1 MKTLEKI
8 IEQIGSDNELLLADG
23 FDDAVIGID
32 WNFRII
38 YSSEMAIRIL
48 MFRDGMSRLDA
59 IEFME
64 FNVLNAHVGDK
75 TPLWMMDSH
84 QRFDCEL
91 IVNQL
96 LDEAEE
102 MIQFGN
108 SREISFGRGIETA
121 LNRLELKRSPIENT
135 NDDDSIK
142 YIEQK

>member
-59 IEFME
+59 IEFLE

-84 QRFDCEL
+84 QRFDREL

-96 LDEAEE
+96 FDEMDE

-121 LNRLELKRSPIENT
+121 LHRLELKRTPNENT

-142 YIEQK
+142 YMEQR

>member
-8 IEQIGSDNELLLADG
+8 IEQIGSGNELLLADG

-38 YSSEMAIRIL
+38 YSFELAIRIL
-48 MFRDGMSRLDA
+48 MFRDGMTRLDA

-64 FNVLNAHVGDK
+64 FNVLDAHVGEQ

-84 QRFDCEL
+84 QQIDREL
-91 IVNQL
+91 IVNEL
-96 LDEAEE
+96 CDELDE

-121 LNRLELKRSPIENT
+121 LHRLELKRTPDENT
-135 NDDDSIK
+135 NDD
-142 YIEQK
+142 E